1 MRAERWRGAAPR
13 SRAGMFRRP
22 PRNFRGR
29 RRAASSGGSSSSSS
43 EEEPEPEPVAA
54 PSPASVAS
62 SRSEREPEPD
72 EGEGDTGRAVAS
84 PEGARAPAAAG
95 PPPSE
100 EWAGSPGGRQESGRA
115 AAGGGPR
122 PAGAGAGP
130 ARRGKELLSFG
141 SEEEREGEEFFK
153 IKKPSFNEVTF
164 RIQKKERL
172 LPAQSET
179 EESKKIC
186 PLEPRTG
193 NTTGTHEEEEKDDES
208 YSSLS
213 EDYNSLDSEN
223 ESSFPWR
230 RKDLSPGN
238 IPSAACIEAAQRKC
252 HLARTQADY
261 LPLDVSN
268 SQRVSRRRG
277 SSDLESEDKSD
288 MKSLSFVPKMRTL
301 RQRMTEHM
309 VSVGDES
316 SEEEA
321 QMKWEEQ
328 QIKKAIK
335 LSQETYDEAFLHKPQ
350 PAKPKFDPSV
360 SLPSVNLEIVKK
372 RLTERI
378 ASLLDVHRAHQRE
391 YEKYMEDI
399 KNSKITVQ
407 ELEKSSDAALN
418 YKFYRAMKTYV
429 ENLIN
434 CLNEKLKYINELELA
449 VHVLF
454 EQQATRVL
462 KRRQDE
468 LKNESAYIQ
477 HLTSGSDKPTNG
489 GLEGDEKVQLLEMC
503 EHRRTCRR
511 QVRECSGETD
521 HHEGMSSDDELTP
534 TEVKE
539 FQKSKDNVLE
549 DSRKVFEDVHADFCD
564 IRKILLKFQEWKE
577 KFPDTYCD
585 AYISFCLP
593 KLLNPLIRVQ
603 LINWNPLE
611 QNFTE
616 LEEMP
621 WFRAIEEF
629 SDAKHESES
638 KRDDDPDQEVL
649 PRVIEKT
656 ILPKITAFVKSV
668 WDPLSSSQT
677 KNLVQLCNSI
687 FEKQVLSKNECSQA
701 KEDLKNT
708 VVLRMKKS
716 IEEDVF
722 IPLYPKSTVEDK
734 SSLCSKFQERR
745 FWSAVK
751 LLSNV
756 LLWDGIVQEDTVR
769 DLGLSKLLNRYLLLN
784 LLNTPLGPDNIEK
797 CKKVV
802 ACLPERWF
810 QDLKS
815 GSTLPELL
823 NFCQH
828 LLRCAQT
835 LHKDNH
841 SDETKEALL
850 LLVKIKALHIVEDFI
865 EEYKLEHLKPITGK

>member
-1 MRAERWRGAAPR
+1 MYVH
-13 SRAGMFRRP
+13 FC
-22 PRNFRGR
+22 FIC
-29 RRAASSGGSSSSSS
+29 
-43 EEEPEPEPVAA
+43 V
-54 PSPASVAS
+54 
-62 SRSEREPEPD
+62 
-72 EGEGDTGRAVAS
+72 
-84 PEGARAPAAAG
+84 
-95 PPPSE
+95 
-100 EWAGSPGGRQESGRA
+100 
-115 AAGGGPR
+115 
-122 PAGAGAGP
+122 
-130 ARRGKELLSFG
+130 
-141 SEEEREGEEFFK
+141 GEELFK

-164 RIQKKERL
+164 RIQKKDSV
-172 LPAQSET
+172 LPAQTET

-186 PLEPRTG
+186 QLEPGTG
-193 NTTGTHEEEEKDDES
+193 KTKGTCEEEEEKEDED

-213 EDYNSLDSEN
+213 EDDNSSDSEN
-223 ESSFPWR
+223 ESSSPQR
-230 RKDLSPGN
+230 RKDLSPGS
-238 IPSAACIEAAQRKC
+238 IPSAASIDAARRKR
-252 HLARTQADY
+252 HLARTRADY

-268 SQRVSRRRG
+268 SHQVSQRREN
-277 SSDLESEDKSD
+277 SDLESEDESD
-288 MKSLSFVPKMRTL
+288 MKNLDFVPKMRTL

-309 VSVGDES
+309 VGDES
-316 SEEEA
+316 SEDEA

-328 QIKKAIK
+328 QIKKAVK
-335 LSQETYDEAFLHKPQ
+335 LSQETYDDVSLHKSR

-360 SLPSVNLEIVKK
+360 SLPPVNLEIVKK

-378 ASLLDVHRAHQRE
+378 TSLQDVHRAHQRE

-399 KNSKITVQ
+399 ESSKMTVQ

-434 CLNEKLKYINELELA
+434 CLNEKLKDINDVELA
-449 VHVLF
+449 VHVLL
-454 EQQATRVL
+454 QQRAMRVL
-462 KRRQDE
+462 ERRQDE

-477 HLTSGSDKPTNG
+477 HLTSGNDRPTNG
-489 GLEGDEKVQLLEMC
+489 GLEGDEKTQLREMC
-503 EHRRTCRR
+503 EHRRTRRR
-511 QVRECSGETD
+511 QARECSGEAD

-534 TEVKE
+534 TEATE

-549 DSRKVFEDVHADFCD
+549 DSRKIFEDVHADFCD

-611 QNFTE
+611 NCTE

-629 SDAKHESES
+629 SDAKNVSES
-638 KRDDDPDQEVL
+638 KRKDDPDQEVL
-649 PRVIEKT
+649 PRVIGKT
-656 ILPKITAFVKSV
+656 ILPKITAFVENM
-668 WDPLSSSQT
+668 WDPLSTSQT
-677 KNLVQLCNSI
+677 KNLVQLCHNI
-687 FEKQVLSKNECSQA
+687 FEKKALSKSDCSRA
-701 KEDLKNT
+701 KEDLVNM

-716 IEEDVF
+716 VEEDVF
-722 IPLYPKSTVEDK
+722 IPLYPKSAVEDK
-734 SSLCSKFQERR
+734 SLPCSKFQERR
-745 FWSAVK
+745 FWSAFK

-784 LLNTPLGPDNIEK
+784 LLNTPPGLDNIEK

-802 ACLPERWF
+802 ASLPERWF

-815 GSTLPELL
+815 GSTLPELR

-828 LLRCAQT
+828 LLQCARA
-835 LHKDNH
+835 LHKNNH
-841 SDETKEALL
+841 GNETKEVLL
-850 LLVKIKALHIVEDFI
+850 LLVKVKALHVVEDFI
-865 EEYKLEHLKPITGK
+865 ERHKLEHLKLMIGK

>member
-1 MRAERWRGAAPR
+1 
-13 SRAGMFRRP
+13 MFRRP

-29 RRAASSGGSSSSSS
+29 RRAASSGSSD
-43 EEEPEPEPVAA
+43 EEPEPTAA
-54 PSPASVAS
+54 SPPAPGPGCD
-62 SRSEREPEPD
+62 SEWEAESEED
-72 EGEGDTGRAVAS
+72 EGES
-84 PEGARAPAAAG
+84 PEGAKAAAAEG
-95 PPPSE
+95 PLPSE
-100 EWAGSPGGRQESGRA
+100 EPAGSPGRRVESGRA
-115 AAGGGPR
+115 ATGRGPR
-122 PAGAGAGP
+122 LAGAGAGP
-130 ARRGKELLSFG
+130 ARGGKVLLSFC

-164 RIQKKERL
+164 RIQKKESL
-172 LPAQSET
+172 LPAQTEI

-186 PLEPRTG
+186 QLEPRTG
-193 NTTGTHEEEEKDDES
+193 NTKGTQEEEEEDES

-213 EDYNSLDSEN
+213 EDNNSSDSEN
-223 ESSFPWR
+223 ESSSLQR

-238 IPSAACIEAAQRKC
+238 IPSAACIEAARRKC

-261 LPLDVSN
+261 LPLNVSN
-268 SQRVSRRRG
+268 SHQVSRRRE
-277 SSDLESEDKSD
+277 SSDLESEDESD
-288 MKSLSFVPKMRTL
+288 MKNLNFVPKMRTL
-301 RQRMTEHM
+301 RQRITEHM
-309 VSVGDES
+309 VSDGDES
-316 SEEEA
+316 SEDEA
-321 QMKWEEQ
+321 QIKWEEQ
-328 QIKKAIK
+328 QIKKAVK
-335 LSQETYDEAFLHKPQ
+335 LSQGTYDDASLHKSQ

-360 SLPSVNLEIVKK
+360 SLPPVNLEIVKK

-378 ASLLDVHRAHQRE
+378 TSLQDVHHAHQRE

-399 KNSKITVQ
+399 EKSKMTVQ
-407 ELEKSSDAALN
+407 ELEKSTDAALN

-434 CLNEKLKYINELELA
+434 CLNEKLKCINDLELA
-449 VHVLF
+449 VHLLL
-454 EQQATRVL
+454 QQRAVRVL
-462 KRRQDE
+462 KRRQEE
-468 LKNESAYIQ
+468 LKNESTYIQ
-477 HLTSGSDKPTNG
+477 RLTSGNDKPTNG
-489 GLEGDEKVQLLEMC
+489 GLEGDETTQLLEMC

-511 QVRECSGETD
+511 QVRECSGEAD

-534 TEVKE
+534 TEVTE

-549 DSRKVFEDVHADFCD
+549 DSRKILEDVHADFCD

-577 KFPDTYCD
+577 KFPDSYCD
-585 AYISFCLP
+585 AYIGFCLP

-611 QNFTE
+611 NFTE

-629 SDAKHESES
+629 SDAKNVSEP
-638 KRDDDPDQEVL
+638 KKDDDPDQEVL

-656 ILPKITAFVKSV
+656 ILPKITEFVKNV
-668 WDPLSSSQT
+668 WDPLSTSQT
-677 KNLVQLCNSI
+677 KNLIQLCNNI
-687 FEKQVLSKNECSQA
+687 FEKQVLSKNECSRA
-701 KEDLKNT
+701 KEDLMNM

-716 IEEDVF
+716 VEEDVF
-722 IPLYPKSTVEDK
+722 IPLYPKSSVEDK

-784 LLNTPLGPDNIEK
+784 LLNTPPGPDNIEK
-797 CKKVV
+797 CNKVV

-810 QDLKS
+810 RDLKS
-815 GSTLPELL
+815 GSTVPELL

-828 LLRCAQT
+828 LLQCART
-835 LHKDNH
+835 LHKNNH
-841 SDETKEALL
+841 SNETKEVLL
-850 LLVKIKALHIVEDFI
+850 LLVKVKALHIVEDFI
-865 EEYKLEHLKPITGK
+865 EENKLEHLKSMIEK

>member
-1 MRAERWRGAAPR
+1 MRGSSALRCCGSAG
-13 SRAGMFRRP
+13 GMFRRP

-29 RRAASSGGSSSSSS
+29 RRAASAGSSS
-43 EEEPEPEPVAA
+43 EEEPPAAPVADPPPPAPGRDAEPEEGGGDPGSAA
-54 PSPASVAS
+54 
-62 SRSEREPEPD
+62 
-72 EGEGDTGRAVAS
+72 AS
-84 PEGARAPAAAG
+84 PEGARSAATEGPLSPGEPAGGPGDREENGSGRTAAG
-95 PPPSE
+95 
-100 EWAGSPGGRQESGRA
+100 R
-115 AAGGGPR
+115 GPR
-122 PAGAGAGP
+122 LAGTGP
-130 ARRGKELLSFG
+130 ARGGKALLSFG
-141 SEEEREGEEFFK
+141 GEEERDGDEQFFK
-153 IKKPSFNEVTF
+153 IKKPAFSEVTF
-164 RIQKKERL
+164 RIQKKESL
-172 LPAQSET
+172 LPAQTKT
-179 EESKKIC
+179 EDSKKTC
-186 PLEPRTG
+186 QLEPRTG
-193 NTTGTHEEEEKDDES
+193 NTKGTHEEEEGKDES
-208 YSSLS
+208 YSSRS
-213 EDYNSLDSEN
+213 EDSSDSEN
-223 ESSFPWR
+223 ESSSPER

-238 IPSAACIEAAQRKC
+238 IPSAACIDAARRKR
-252 HLARTQADY
+252 HLARTRADY

-268 SQRVSRRRG
+268 SHQISQRRE
-277 SSDLESEDKSD
+277 SSDLESEDESD
-288 MKSLSFVPKMRTL
+288 TKNLNFAPKIRTL
-301 RQRMTEHM
+301 RQRITEHL
-309 VSVGDES
+309 VSVSDES
-316 SEEEA
+316 SEDEA

-335 LSQETYDEAFLHKPQ
+335 LSQEGFDDDSLCKSQ

-360 SLPSVNLEIVKK
+360 SLPPVNLEIVKK

-378 ASLLDVHRAHQRE
+378 TSLQDVHRAHQRE

-399 KNSKITVQ
+399 ENSKMSVQ

-434 CLNEKLKYINELELA
+434 CLNEKLKYINDLELA
-449 VHVLF
+449 VHALL
-454 EQQATRVL
+454 QRRAMRVL

-477 HLTSGSDKPTNG
+477 HLTSGNDKPTNG
-489 GLEGDEKVQLLEMC
+489 SLEGDEKTQLLEMC

-511 QVRECSGETD
+511 QVRERSGEAG
-521 HHEGMSSDDELTP
+521 HHEGMSSDDELSP
-534 TEVKE
+534 TEATE
-539 FQKSKDNVLE
+539 FQKSRDNVLE

-577 KFPDTYCD
+577 KFPDSYCD

-611 QNFTE
+611 NFTE

-629 SDAKHESES
+629 SDSKNLSEL
-638 KRDDDPDQEVL
+638 KRDDPDQEVL

-656 ILPKITAFVKSV
+656 ILPKITAFVKNV
-668 WDPLSSSQT
+668 WDPLSTSQT
-677 KNLVQLCNSI
+677 KNLVQLCSNI

-701 KEDLKNT
+701 KEDLMNV

-716 IEEDVF
+716 IEEDIF
-722 IPLYPKSTVEDK
+722 IPLYPKSAVEDK
-734 SSLCSKFQERR
+734 SSLCSKFQGRR

-756 LLWDGIVQEDTVR
+756 LLWDGIVKEETVR

-784 LLNTPLGPDNIEK
+784 LLNTPPGPDNIEK

-802 ACLPERWF
+802 TCLPERWF
-810 QDLKS
+810 QDLES

-828 LLRCAQT
+828 LLRCART
-835 LHKDNH
+835 LHKNNH
-841 SDETKEALL
+841 SDETKEVLL
-850 LLVKIKALHIVEDFI
+850 LLVKVKALRVVEDFI
-865 EEYKLEHLKPITGK
+865 EEYKLEHLKSMIGK

>member
-1 MRAERWRGAAPR
+1 
-13 SRAGMFRRP
+13 
-22 PRNFRGR
+22 
-29 RRAASSGGSSSSSS
+29 
-43 EEEPEPEPVAA
+43 
-54 PSPASVAS
+54 
-62 SRSEREPEPD
+62 
-72 EGEGDTGRAVAS
+72 
-84 PEGARAPAAAG
+84 
-95 PPPSE
+95 
-100 EWAGSPGGRQESGRA
+100 
-115 AAGGGPR
+115 
-122 PAGAGAGP
+122 
-130 ARRGKELLSFG
+130 
-141 SEEEREGEEFFK
+141 
-153 IKKPSFNEVTF
+153 
-164 RIQKKERL
+164 
-172 LPAQSET
+172 
-179 EESKKIC
+179 
-186 PLEPRTG
+186 
-193 NTTGTHEEEEKDDES
+193 EEKEDES

-213 EDYNSLDSEN
+213 EDYNSSDAEN
-223 ESSFPWR
+223 ESSSPQR
-230 RKDLSPGN
+230 RKDLSPGS
-238 IPSAACIEAAQRKC
+238 IPSAACIEAARRKR
-252 HLARTQADY
+252 HLARSRADY

-268 SQRVSRRRG
+268 SHQVSQRRE
-277 SSDLESEDKSD
+277 SSDLESEDESD
-288 MKSLSFVPKMRTL
+288 MKNLNFVPKMRTV
-301 RQRMTEHM
+301 RERMTEHM
-309 VSVGDES
+309 GEFVPF
-316 SEEEA
+316 
-321 QMKWEEQ
+321 
-328 QIKKAIK
+328 
-335 LSQETYDEAFLHKPQ
+335 LPETYDDASLHKSQ

-378 ASLLDVHRAHQRE
+378 TSLQDVHRAHQRE
-391 YEKYMEDI
+391 YEKYIEDI
-399 KNSKITVQ
+399 ESSKMTVQ

-418 YKFYRAMKTYV
+418 YKFYRAMKTYA

-449 VHVLF
+449 VHVLL
-454 EQQATRVL
+454 QKRAMMVL

-477 HLTSGSDKPTNG
+477 HLTSGNDKPANG
-489 GLEGDEKVQLLEMC
+489 GLEDDDKAQLLEMC

-511 QVRECSGETD
+511 QMRECSGEAD

-534 TEVKE
+534 SEVTE
-539 FQKSKDNVLE
+539 FQKSKDNLLE

-577 KFPDTYCD
+577 KFPDSYCD

-603 LINWNPLE
+603 LINWTPLE
-611 QNFTE
+611 VG

-629 SDAKHESES
+629 SDAKNVSES
-638 KRDDDPDQEVL
+638 KRDDDTDQEVL

-668 WDPLSSSQT
+668 WDPLSTSQT
-677 KNLVQLCNSI
+677 KNLVQLCNNI
-687 FEKQVLSKNECSQA
+687 FEKQVLSKRECTQA
-701 KEDLKNT
+701 KKDLMNM

-716 IEEDVF
+716 VEEDVF
-722 IPLYPKSTVEDK
+722 IPLYPKSAVEDK

-797 CKKVV
+797 CTKVV

-810 QDLKS
+810 HDLKS

-828 LLRCAQT
+828 LLQCAHM
-835 LHKDNH
+835 LHKNNH
-841 SDETKEALL
+841 SDETKEFLL
-850 LLVKIKALHIVEDFI
+850 LLVKVKALRIVEEFI
-865 EEYKLEHLKPITGK
+865 EEYKLEHLKSMIGK